1 MQLQQTWTMV
11 HAVLSVS
18 DTGCGMSEEFVRE
31 SLFVPSSV
39 VIELPYSPLHRIF
52 DLHRAV
58 ATDHIA

>member
-1 MQLQQTWTMV
+1 MV

-39 VIELPYSPLHRIF
+39 VIELPYSPLRRIF